1 MCAGKKSKKQ
11 EKAMYTK
18 ITVRMAVCAWVRAPI
33 PEIKMRDRET
43 MVWTSGQGV

>member
-1 MCAGKKSKKQ
+1 MRREEKQKAGKSDVH
-11 EKAMYTK
+11 E